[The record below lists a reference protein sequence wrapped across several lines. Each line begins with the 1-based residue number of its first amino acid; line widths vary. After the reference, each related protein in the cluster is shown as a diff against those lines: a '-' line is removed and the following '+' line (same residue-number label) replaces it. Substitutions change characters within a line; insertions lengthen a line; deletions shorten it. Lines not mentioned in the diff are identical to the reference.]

1 MFHHS
6 SSKPKMAF
14 KKLLISICTFKDVLM
29 LKVIQASN
37 NNQNKSRVHHEV
49 AGEKCCVCLSRLK
62 DGEDSRVLP
71 CLHEFHREC
80 VDRWLNGAGRTCP
93 VCRFSM
99 EDGKKLCLITEDLT
113 EEMVIWFSSFHVAGF

>member
-1 MFHHS
+1 
-6 SSKPKMAF
+6 MAF

-80 VDRWLNGAGRTCP
+80 VDRWLNGARRTCP